1 MKGWSALLACLGG
14 LAGAAGIGLS
24 AYATHAGVGPN
35 LTLSA
40 QFLLFHAGALVL
52 IGALAPFRL
61 CILASA
67 SVLALGVALFSGDL
81 AMRALLGHALAPMAA
96 PTGGVLM
103 IAGWLALGIAG
114 AFTAWRRSA

>member
-14 LAGAAGIGLS
+14 CAGAAGIGLS
-24 AYATHAGVGPN
+24 AYATHAGAGPN

-40 QFLLFHAGALVL
+40 QFLLFHAGVLVL
-52 IGALAPFRL
+52 IGTLAPFRL

-81 AMRALLGHALAPMAA
+81 ALRALQGHALAPMAA
-96 PTGGVLM
+96 PTGGMLM